1 MASTKALAAM
11 RRRSGQSRLSH
22 AAPRVVSDAVFML
35 MLASWSVVGAIKLAA
50 AKDIGNSTSRH
61 WDAASPDASR
71 NGFSA
76 AQGPLG
82 MLLGLAGLA
91 LRCQKRR
98 ARLSD
103 FWLTRQLRGTLGV
116 VEDAAFGARSVRQ
129 SPLNSRG
136 I

>member
-35 MLASWSVVGAIKLAA
+35 MLAPWSLVGAIKLAA
-50 AKDIGNSTSRH
+50 AKDIGNSPSRH
-61 WDAASPDASR
+61 CDASHQTR
-71 NGFSA
+71 AETASLSH
-76 AQGPLG
+76 QGRLG

-98 ARLSD
+98 AQLMIIRLVANP
-103 FWLTRQLRGTLGV
+103 TTPGH
-116 VEDAAFGARSVRQ
+116 
-129 SPLNSRG
+129 SRHS
-136 I
+136 